1 MKPRILIVDADRELR
16 SWLRHHIEILW
27 PDGQVEDSNI
37 VQFEARLESPN
48 GDLRKLD
55 LIVLGANCSDGSDDV
70 GAGLDVLRRTRRY
83 LRMPP
88 IVIIASGGNELSAVR
103 AIRIGAMDY
112 LPRNLLNAQ
121 RLATALRLSLHPPRR
136 RAALRARP
144 SGGARRRIDPAHLD
158 LPQYSILHKLGES
171 ARAVVYLAHSVS
183 LGHNVALKISKP
195 AVETGEESQE
205 FAREYA
211 AISALNHP
219 AVVSIYDYGFHD
231 GREFLAMEY
240 FPCGD
245 LKTRLLQPITV
256 LESLEYALR
265 ICGALEVVHGAG
277 LVHRDL
283 KPPNVM
289 LRENGSIVLIDFGL
303 AKQLDAAMQNTAV
316 GVLRGSPY
324 YMSPEQAKGLPLDGR
339 SDLYSAGVILY
350 EMLTGAKPYLGSSAV
365 EVMEQH
371 VSGRRAALPPPCAV
385 LEPLLDQLMARDR
398 NARFVDAACASAAIR
413 TAMEHLTDTDV
424 PMAAAGAA

>member
-1 MKPRILIVDADRELR
+1 M
-16 SWLRHHIEILW
+16 EILW
-27 PDGQVEDSNI
+27 PDGRVEDSN
-37 VQFEARLESPN
+37 VAQFEARLESPN

-55 LIVLGANCSDGSDDV
+55 LIVLGAKCGDGSEDV
-70 GAGLDVLRRTRRY
+70 GAGLEVLRSTQRH

-103 AIRIGAMDY
+103 AIRIGATDY

-121 RLATALRLSLHPPRR
+121 RLATAVRLSLNPPRR
-136 RAALRARP
+136 RAARARP

-183 LGHNVALKISKP
+183 LGHKVALKISKP
-195 AVETGEESQE
+195 ALEDTDDSQE

-245 LKTRLLQPITV
+245 LKTRLLQPLTV
-256 LESLEYALR
+256 LESLEFALR
-265 ICGALEVVHGAG
+265 ICGALEIVHGAG

-303 AKQLDAAMQNTAV
+303 AKQLDGAIQNTAV

-324 YMSPEQAKGLPLDGR
+324 YMSPEQAKGLTLDAR
-339 SDLYSAGVILY
+339 SDLYSTGVILY
-350 EMLTGAKPYLGSSAV
+350 EMLTGAKPYLGSTAV

-371 VSGRRAALPPPCAV
+371 VNAQRAPLPPFCAE
-385 LEPLLDQLMARDR
+385 LEPLLDRLMARERD
-398 NARFVDAACASAAIR
+398 ARFVDAACASAAIR
-413 TAMEHLTDTDV
+413 TAMERINEAEV